1 MTWADTQAVTAIIQ
15 TVPALATA
23 TYVTTAPK
31 PVAPAVAL
39 PLPYCLVHPSEGIP
53 EATRFTGPPITEH
66 PEYTLH
72 IVGGSANQVQVVT
85 GLIKA
90 KFLVNGFI
98 VPPTVAGRRNK
109 SGYWRSPM
117 PIQTDSDVT
126 PALIFQVIEFGWTS
140 DPA

>member
-1 MTWADTQAVTAIIQ
+1 MTWADTQATTAIIQ
-15 TVPALATA
+15 TVPALVTA

-31 PVAPAVAL
+31 PVPPATL
-39 PLPYCLVHPSEGIP
+39 PLPYAVVHPSDGIP
-53 EATRFTGPPITEH
+53 AATRFSGPPITEH
-66 PEYTLH
+66 PEFTLH
-72 IVGGSANQVQVVT
+72 IVGASANQVQIVT

-98 VPPTVAGRRNK
+98 IPPAVAGRRNH

-126 PALIFQVIEFGWTS
+126 PALIFQVIELGWTS
-140 DPA
+140 EPA